1 MDDLTDT
8 DTHTKSQGRDKR
20 QTRHNFVKISGK
32 SIHFDGC
39 RDLCDGL
46 T

>member
-8 DTHTKSQGRDKR
+8 GTHTKSQGSDKR

-32 SIHFDGC
+32 SIHFVFMVVMIC
-39 RDLCDGL
+39 M
-46 T
+46 